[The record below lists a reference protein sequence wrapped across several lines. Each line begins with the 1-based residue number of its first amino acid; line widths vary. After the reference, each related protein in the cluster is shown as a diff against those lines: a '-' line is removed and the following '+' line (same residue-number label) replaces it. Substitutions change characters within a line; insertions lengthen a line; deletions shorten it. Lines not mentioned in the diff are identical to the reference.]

1 MDGEN
6 PGHLIVFQMK
16 LLANGKNTLHR
27 VLHYGKNTN
36 YHYGK
41 NTNYAKTN
49 IYDNFHC
56 GDIPAV
62 LIILYEFRDNETR
75 EEKQRY
81 GKYH

>member
-1 MDGEN
+1 MNTLNQGEN
-6 PGHLIVFQMK
+6 
-16 LLANGKNTLHR
+16 
-27 VLHYGKNTN
+27 
-36 YHYGK
+36 YGK
-41 NTNYAKTN
+41 NTNYAKSN